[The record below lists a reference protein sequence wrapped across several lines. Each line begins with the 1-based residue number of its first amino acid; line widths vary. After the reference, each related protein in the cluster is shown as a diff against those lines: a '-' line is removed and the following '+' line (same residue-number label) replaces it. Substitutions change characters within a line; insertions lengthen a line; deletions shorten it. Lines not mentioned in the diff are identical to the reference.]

1 MNTADNVLIA
11 LAVLGLVLYRQLR
24 ARPVGERQLY
34 TVPAVLA
41 VIGLAQGGLLDAAH
55 PALSAALLAGE
66 AVAAVAFGALRAVT
80 VRLWRES
87 DGGLWRRGTGW
98 TVAAWLV
105 SILSRVGF
113 IAAGHALG
121 LKLGSNLFLLFLALT
136 LIVQNLLVVW
146 RGRRVTGTAP
156 ASVAL

>member
-1 MNTADNVLIA
+1 MNSADNVLIA

-24 ARPVGERQLY
+24 ARPVAERRLY
-34 TVPAVLA
+34 TIPAVLA
-41 VIGLAQGGLLDAAH
+41 VIGVAQGGLLDDAH
-55 PALSAALLAGE
+55 PALSVALLAGE
-66 AVAAVAFGALRAVT
+66 AAAAVAFGALRAVT

-98 TVAAWLV
+98 TLAAWLV

-136 LIVQNLLVVW
+136 LIAQNLLVVW
-146 RGRRVTGTAP
+146 RGRRVTGAAP
-156 ASVAL
+156 ASVAS

>member
-24 ARPVGERQLY
+24 ARPVGERRLY
-34 TVPAVLA
+34 TIPAVLA
-41 VIGLAQGGLLDAAH
+41 VIGVAQGGLLDDAH
-55 PALSAALLAGE
+55 PALSVALLAGE
-66 AVAAVAFGALRAVT
+66 LVAAVAFGVLRAVT

-87 DGGLWRRGTGW
+87 DGELWRRGTGW
-98 TVAAWLV
+98 TLAAWLV

-113 IAAGHALG
+113 LAAGHALG
-121 LKLGSNLFLLFLALT
+121 LKLGSNLFLVFLALT

-146 RGRRVTGTAP
+146 RGRRITGTAP
-156 ASVAL
+156 ASVAP

>member
-41 VIGLAQGGLLDAAH
+41 VIGLAQGGLPDDAH
-55 PALSAALLAGE
+55 PAPSAALLAGE